1 VHEIGSDVSRLA
13 EQLIDARGLALGA
26 DAPHPTT
33 GASLRVL
40 GMLPAPLPVTLRVR
54 PGALAGSPR
63 SDAGD
68 AHASSRKITARLAD
82 VVVVDNLP
90 VPAHVSLRRATE
102 CASARGRD
110 DVVADLVLCV
120 CDPRAP
126 KTKPNAFPERY
137 RARIGWEGVK
147 VGEHPAPT
155 CLTNFPVATKIAPP
169 SRLAYGSRT
178 RRKRR
183 LAPPPCTTRRTASR
197 LSGTGFCER
206 RTTRSRWRARG
217 AAPGRE
223 SRLGGRCGGARGA
236 STRLVFSKTKTI
248 LFRTTARR
256 RARRGTGAGTGT
268 CAHLRSRG
276 GAGGGRSGPA
286 HKGGTPGKCRGKLG
300 ATRRGARGVGAAS
313 ALILGIF
320 WGKKTRRGCMLTD
333 CKM

>member
-1 VHEIGSDVSRLA
+1 MSSSSTTCPCLRTSRCAARQSARPRA
-13 EQLIDARGLALGA
+13 EE
-26 DAPHPTT
+26 TT
-33 GASLRVL
+33 
-40 GMLPAPLPVTLRVR
+40 
-54 PGALAGSPR
+54 
-63 SDAGD
+63 
-68 AHASSRKITARLAD
+68 SSRTSCCACATRGRRRPNQTRSRRGTAR
-82 VVVVDNLP
+82 
-90 VPAHVSLRRATE
+90 VSAGK
-102 CASARGRD
+102 ASKAES
-110 DVVADLVLCV
+110 
-120 CDPRAP
+120 
-126 KTKPNAFPERY
+126 T
-137 RARIGWEGVK
+137 
-147 VGEHPAPT
+147 PAPT
-155 CLTNFPVATKIAPP
+155 CLTNFPVTTKIAPP

-248 LFRTTARR
+248 LFRTTAPR

-286 HKGGTPGKCRGKLG
+286 RKGGTPGKCRGKLG

-320 WGKKTRRGCMLTD
+320 LGTKTRRGCMLTD